1 MFTTIGLVHHTDEGS
16 QGRIPGVVAT
26 PCSGRCQMGG
36 VSGWA
41 IAVTGRP
48 AMRSPGRAPVA
59 LRDCRQRFRKAITR
73 GAHRRG
79 RRCRSGRVAGSGSH
93 CFREAGGIP
102 PSRFEPGS
110 WPIPAGSTIEDIAIC
125 CATDMGSG
133 RSPGES
139 GTACMIGAVG
149 ELGEQLRAG
158 ALVEPDQHAAGL
170 PLVTELSCL
179 VDRAAHA
186 GCGDAVRRLG
196 RARWR
201 FTPSRRLPGEDRA
214 GQHRA
219 LTSARCPRTGLLPV
233 LLGKGRPRGAVH
245 RPRP

>member
-48 AMRSPGRAPVA
+48 AMRLPGRAPVA
-59 LRDCRQRFRKAITR
+59 LRECRQRFRKAITR

-214 GQHRA
+214 GQHPLPPDWTSTSSVGERSPARRRA
-219 LTSARCPRTGLLPV
+219 SSAPINP
-233 LLGKGRPRGAVH
+233 
-245 RPRP
+245 